1 MKLSL
6 SENKNEKLIHE
17 ARKDAELVLSMQESD
32 LADFISRKCA
42 QRRLT
47 VFVRVLNQ
55 MANGSVG
62 ERQVA
67 MEALRRIGLNRGG

>member
-1 MKLSL
+1 MKLL
-6 SENKNEKLIHE
+6 RSENEKLIYE

-42 QRRLT
+42 QRRLMI
-47 VFVRVLNQ
+47 FVRVLNQ

-67 MEALRRIGLNRGG
+67 MEALRRIGLSRGG